1 MRTRRLAAL
10 STAVALTLG
19 MAACSSDKKADA
31 PAPSAAVTTKAA
43 DAPAAGLKDII
54 DTAVGAG
61 SFTTLATLLTSAG
74 LVDTLKG
81 PGPFT
86 VFAPTDDAFKA
97 VDKATMDKLAAD
109 PALLKKVLSYHVISG
124 AAVKAADVKTG
135 EVDTVAGVKLKLTAE
150 GGKVMAGDAN
160 VTSADVMASN
170 GVIHVIDKVLVP
182 AG

>member
-19 MAACSSDKKADA
+19 MAACSSDKKADT
-31 PAPSAAVTTKAA
+31 PAPTK
-43 DAPAAGLKDII
+43 APAAGTAAPATALKDIV
-54 DTAVGAG
+54 DTAVAAG
-61 SFTTLATLLTSAG
+61 SFTTLAKLLTDAG

-97 VDKATMDKLAAD
+97 VDKATMDALAAD
-109 PALLKKVLSYHVISG
+109 PALLKKVLTYHVISG

-135 EVDTVAGVKLKLTAE
+135 EVDTVSGVKLKLTAE

-160 VTSADVMASN
+160 VTGADVMASN